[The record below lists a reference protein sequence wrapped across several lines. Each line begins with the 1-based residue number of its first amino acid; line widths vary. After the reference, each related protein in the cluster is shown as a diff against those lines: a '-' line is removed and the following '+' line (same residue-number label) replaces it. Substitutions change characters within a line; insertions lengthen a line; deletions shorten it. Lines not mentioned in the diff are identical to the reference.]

1 MSTVCLV
8 MIVRDEAK
16 VIRRVLDSVKPH
28 IDHWVICDTGS
39 TDDTKELIKEIMKDI
54 PGELYESEWVD
65 FGTNRTIS
73 LKMARGKADYF
84 LIIDAD
90 CELQVNDPDWKNKL
104 TADAYNLPLVKA
116 ENGATIWTTR
126 LVKATHNWRYE
137 GVVHEYIVC
146 DTLAKG
152 SKAELTDRIRF
163 LDHIDGGHHAD
174 LYSHIR
180 KLITALT
187 TIKPTDKLKP
197 RYTFYLAQSYYGVGE
212 KETALYWYQQRA
224 KMDDGYTEEQWFAH
238 IMVGEIMKDLGREF
252 GEVIDKSLMPAIAA
266 RPHRLEAYY
275 DIIKHCRENGRFEEG
290 YIMGLAYLNKNAPKD
305 YLQVSWKPD
314 PQGDLLFVVQ
324 DVYDWGFAFEFGI
337 CAAQMGDSQN
347 SLHFLYNASVS
358 VTAPEDI
365 RSGAQELVQMIQNT
379 LVAAGPD
386 VYGGT

>member
-1 MSTVCLV
+1 
-8 MIVRDEAK
+8 MIVKDESK
-16 VIRRVLDSVKPH
+16 VIRRVLESVKPY

-65 FGTNRTIS
+65 FGTNRSIS

-90 CELQVNDPDWKNKL
+90 CELQVIDPDWKNKL
-104 TADAYNLPLVKA
+104 TADAYNLPLTKVDD
-116 ENGATIWTTR
+116 GATIWTTR

-137 GVVHEYIVC
+137 GVVHEYIIC

-152 SKAELTDRIRF
+152 SKAEPFELIRF

-180 KLITALT
+180 TLIKALT
-187 TIKPTDKLKP
+187 QIKPTDKLKP

-224 KMDDGYTEEQWFAH
+224 KMVEGYGEEQWFAF
-238 IMVGEIMKDLGREF
+238 IMIGEILKELGRDASESIAK
-252 GEVIDKSLMPAIAA
+252 GTLPAIGA

-275 DIIKHCRENGRFEEG
+275 DAIKYFRETEQFESG
-290 YIMGLAYLNKNAPKD
+290 YQLGLAYLQKNAPAD

-314 PQGDLLFVVQ
+314 SKGDLLFVVQ

-337 CAAQMGDSQN
+337 CAAQMGDAER
-347 SLHFLYNASVS
+347 SLYFLSKAGLS
-358 VTAPEDI
+358 VTAPADI
-365 RSGAQELVQMIQNT
+365 VSSAQELVQMIQNNI
-379 LVAAGPD
+379 VANGPD